1 MLHLPF
7 EIKTCPQDCGTEC
20 GANLEKC
27 PIFPKLPADFQEV
40 CKKNLHLLQYL
51 HMLPSDKI
59 AIPKYYEKVTRSLK
73 GTKDPNIIYK
83 VSGGSIYSCA
93 G

>member
-7 EIKTCPQDCGTEC
+7 EIKPCPQKCGKAC
-20 GANLEKC
+20 GADLEKC

-40 CKKNLHLLQYL
+40 CKNNLHLLQYL
-51 HMLPSDKI
+51 YMLPLDKME
-59 AIPKYYEKVTRSLK
+59 IPKYYEKISRKLK
-73 GTKDPNIIYK
+73 GTKNPNIIY
-83 VSGGSIYSCA
+83 SIGQRRIRSYP